1 MALRNA
7 GEYHSLLTVVDAL
20 STLSALLVEKADAC
34 DDHGEL
40 QQLSLFV
47 TLCEVHEGAKLRLRE
62 DRLESRCERETGQKT
77 SALIS

>member
-7 GEYHSLLTVVDAL
+7 GKYHSILTVVDAL
-20 STLSALLVEKADAC
+20 STLSTLLVEKADAR

-47 TLCEVHEGAKLRLRE
+47 TLCEVHEGAKLCLRE
-62 DRLESRCERETGQKT
+62 DRLESRCECETGQKHQH
-77 SALIS
+77 